1 MDLHDRVV
9 LITGASGG
17 LGAVTARMLA
27 SHVVHVA
34 VTHLGHREEAVDTCR
49 VLVQAHRQA
58 QIVSGGLCGD
68 CGYRSGGIL
77 WSDWGKPERIV
88 EFLRALGKQPLFSVP
103 EFQLI

>member
-49 VLVQAHRQA
+49 VLVQVHRQA

-77 WSDWGKPERIV
+77 WSDWGNPERIV
-88 EFLRALGKQPLFSVP
+88 EVLGAPGSNLSFQCLSFS
-103 EFQLI
+103 